1 MGTIQLIP
9 WKNINY
15 GENEVRYYNDDNSE
29 SILEMRESFNEYGQ
43 FNPVTVKKI
52 EEDQFQLLAGHTRLF
67 ATMESYKQL
76 HEGVAFNGNK
86 IENLQDRHE
95 GWTKILVN
103 IIEPT
108 VDDFE
113 IALEENLARKNLHPL
128 EEAIAYQKLKNLHE
142 AKYPQTKQG
151 GALGGQI
158 KAIKNN
164 PTSTQNAEADEV
176 MGFVKLMMKKR
187 NKSETWIRNILLLND
202 LPESDKESY
211 RKNTDAKLSTFVNLA
226 RKYKAKPKE
235 DDKDKN
241 ETKQDHSPTEQ
252 DIAADINKNEFN
264 SNNEIIIPNED
275 EQSREEKTFPI
286 RQENDSQENSTSNL
300 NSSGKD
306 ENLKEPTSEIKS
318 SSDGENISSSEPN
331 EETIIIDKNNFV
343 KEAINETHIQI
354 LEIFTM
360 RLEKIKNEINKISV
374 TAQSQEESFSIGE
387 NGWIQMQDS
396 AKNLNSSLIN
406 LLKIIK
412 KKIQNFEEGRS
423 PNIQL
428 TLEEEYNRLQEETD
442 FWS

>member
-1 MGTIQLIP
+1 MGTMQLIP

-52 EEDQFQLLAGHTRLF
+52 EEDRFQLIAGHTRLF

-76 HEGVAFNGNK
+76 HEGVAFNGSK

-128 EEAIAYQKLKNLHE
+128 EEAVAYQKLKNLHE

-187 NKSETWIRNILLLND
+187 NKSETWIRNLLLLND

-211 RKNTDAKLSTFVNLA
+211 RKNTDAKLSTYVNLA

-235 DDKDKN
+235 SDKDKN
-241 ETKQDHSPTEQ
+241 ETEQEHSPTEQ
-252 DIAADINKNEFN
+252 DITADTSKNESN
-264 SNNEIIIPNED
+264 PNNEIITTNED
-275 EQSREEKTFPI
+275 EQSREEETSPT

-300 NSSGKD
+300 NSNEKEES
-306 ENLKEPTSEIKS
+306 LKESISEIKPS
-318 SSDGENISSSEPN
+318 GDGEKISYSEPI
-331 EETIIIDKNNFV
+331 EETITPNKNNFT
-343 KEAINETHIQI
+343 KETIKDSDLER
-354 LEIFTM
+354 LEIFNL
-360 RLEKIKNEINKISV
+360 RLKNINDYINKFSD
-374 TAQSQEESFSIGE
+374 TAHSQEESFLIGE
-387 NGWIQMQDS
+387 NGWGQMQTS
-396 AKNLNSSLIN
+396 VKSLNSSLIS

-412 KKIQNFEEGRS
+412 NKLQHFEENRS
-423 PNIQL
+423 PIIQL
-428 TLEEEYNRLQEETD
+428 TLEEEYDRLKEKTD
-442 FWS
+442 FWE